1 MTTSTLGPGV
11 PDAAGAHP
19 TMAGRLALRRLLRPW
34 PLGVGALTALSAFA
48 YLWALQLGQRSEYYA
63 AIALS
68 MSESWANLLFGSVDP
83 AGTVS
88 LDKIPGSYWV
98 PALFV
103 RVFGFSTWSV
113 NAPNA
118 LATVAA
124 VLLVAFTARRIA
136 RGFGLEGGATLAGL
150 LAGSAVAATP
160 ILAAVARSNQPE
172 SFFVLSLALAAWAAT
187 KAVERASARWL
198 VGAGAFIALAF
209 QMYMLEAW
217 AVWPALA
224 AGYLVTRKSWWRKV
238 RDLAVA
244 GVVSLALSLTWVAV
258 VALVP
263 ASARPYVGG
272 TYSNN
277 PFEMVFGYNGLGR
290 FSATADSSDYRS
302 FTPPFSGDAGVF
314 RLFGVEVAGQVAWLI
329 PVALLAIVVLLI
341 LRTKLPVVVFL
352 GGWLVTFLAMFSA
365 VAGMHQFYTASL
377 ALPMGTLVGLAF
389 AVARVRG
396 ILWAQL
402 AMIGVAALTAVLVG
416 LAYPGYLLWVAIA
429 QGVLALVA
437 GALLVVG
444 ARRRRPARGWVSVV
458 AVAAMLLTPAAWSL
472 DAMNHENSIN
482 PIAGAQDAMGMGGG
496 GGGGF
501 GGGGF
506 GGVVGGPGGW
516 AAGGSGGTGGSGAGG
531 SGLSG
536 GSGGFSGTGGFP
548 DGGRGDGQQSAGGS
562 GGTGGSDASG
572 RDGGSRT
579 GGGPSAGTGV
589 AGAGRSGSQDAVL
602 AYVQANRGSASYLL
616 ATFGAQSAAGYI
628 TATDGDSVLP
638 IGGFSGTDPAPT
650 LEAFQQLVSSG
661 QLRFVLM
668 SSDGGFGGGG
678 FGGGG
683 SGSGSASSS
692 GSEASAI
699 REWVIQNCTAV
710 DGVTDLYSCAAG

>member
-1 MTTSTLGPGV
+1 MTTSTLGSGV
-11 PDAAGAHP
+11 PDAAGAP
-19 TMAGRLALRRLLRPW
+19 STAARRLVLRRILRPW
-34 PLGVGALTALSAFA
+34 PLGLGALTALTAFA

-68 MSESWANLLFGSVDP
+68 MSQSWANLLFGSVDP

-103 RVFGFSTWSV
+103 RLFGFSTWSV

-172 SFFVLSLALAAWAAT
+172 SFFVLALALAAWAAT

-224 AGYLVTRKSWWRKV
+224 AGYLVTRKSWWRKI

-244 GVVSLALSLTWVAV
+244 GAVSLVLSLTWIAV
-258 VALVP
+258 VALIP
-263 ASARPYVGG
+263 ASSRPYVGG
-272 TYSNN
+272 TYSND

-302 FTPPFSGDAGVF
+302 FTPPFSGEAGVL
-314 RLFGVEVAGQVAWLI
+314 RLFNVEVAGQVAWLI

-341 LRTKLPVVVFL
+341 LRMRLPVVVFL

-377 ALPMGTLVGLAF
+377 ALPMGLLVGLAF
-389 AVARVRG
+389 AVARSQG

-416 LAYPGYLLWVAIA
+416 LAYPGYLLWIVIV

-444 ARRRRPARGWVSVV
+444 ARRGARARGWVSVI
-458 AVAAMLLTPAAWSL
+458 AGAALLLTPAAWSL

-482 PIAGAQDAMGMGGG
+482 PIAGAQSAMGGTGGG
-496 GGGGF
+496 FAGMGGGF
-501 GGGGF
+501 GGFPGG
-506 GGVVGGPGGW
+506 GGIGVLPGGAPGAGQAPAGGP
-516 AAGGSGGTGGSGAGG
+516 A
-531 SGLSG
+531 
-536 GSGGFSGTGGFP
+536 GSGGFS
-548 DGGRGDGQQSAGGS
+548 A
-562 GGTGGSDASG
+562 SDASG

-579 GGGPSAGTGV
+579 GDGSSAGMGA
-589 AGAGRSGSQDAVL
+589 AGAGRSGAEDAVL

-616 ATFGAQSAAGYI
+616 ATFGAQSAASYI

-638 IGGFSGTDPAPT
+638 IGGFSGSDPAPT
-650 LEAFQQLVSSG
+650 LDTFEQLVSSG

-668 SSDGGFGGGG
+668 SSDGGFGGG
-678 FGGGG
+678 FGGAG
-683 SGSGSASSS
+683 STSSS
-692 GSEASAI
+692 SSSDSEVSAI
-699 REWVIQNCTAV
+699 REWVTQNCTAV
-710 DGVTDLYSCAAG
+710 DGITDLYSCSAG

>member
-11 PDAAGAHP
+11 PDAAGASS
-19 TMAGRLALRRLLRPW
+19 TAVGVVLRRVLRPW
-34 PLGVGALTALSAFA
+34 PLGLGALIALTAFA
-48 YLWALQLGQRSEYYA
+48 TLWALQLGQRSEYYA

-68 MSESWANLLFGSVDP
+68 MSESWANFLFGSVDP

-118 LATVAA
+118 LATIASV
-124 VLLVAFTARRIA
+124 VIVAFTARRIA
-136 RGFGLEGGATLAGL
+136 RGLGLEGGATLAGL

-172 SFFVLSLALAAWAAT
+172 SFFGLALALAAWAAT

-238 RDLAVA
+238 RDLTVA
-244 GVVSLALSLTWVAV
+244 GIVSLALSLTWIAV

-290 FSATADSSDYRS
+290 FSATAESSDYRS

-329 PVALLAIVVLLI
+329 PVAILAIVVLLV
-341 LRTKLPVVVFL
+341 LRQRLSLVVFL
-352 GGWLVTFLAMFSA
+352 GGWLVTFLVMFSA

-377 ALPMGTLVGLAF
+377 ALPMGLLVGLAF
-389 AVARVRG
+389 AVARARG
-396 ILWAQL
+396 VLWAQL
-402 AMIGVAALTAVLVG
+402 AMIGVAALTAVVVG
-416 LAYPGYLLWVAIA
+416 LAYPEYLLWVAIA
-429 QGVLALVA
+429 QGALALVA
-437 GALLVVG
+437 GVLIVVG
-444 ARRRRPARGWVSVV
+444 WRRGRAGRWWVSVI
-458 AVAAMLLTPAAWSL
+458 AGAALLLTPAVWSL

-482 PIAGAQDAMGMGGG
+482 PIAGAGSAMGFGGG
-496 GGGGF
+496 GGGGGGWGGW
-501 GGGGF
+501 GGGG
-506 GGVVGGPGGW
+506 GRLPR
-516 AAGGSGGTGGSGAGG
+516 GGS
-531 SGLSG
+531 
-536 GSGGFSGTGGFP
+536 
-548 DGGRGDGQQSAGGS
+548 GRGDGERGGERAAS
-562 GGTGGSDASG
+562 GGGIRLFRHDGHDGHDGQAGRLRPRRRASL
-572 RDGGSRT
+572 RRRLR
-579 GGGPSAGTGV
+579 
-589 AGAGRSGSQDAVL
+589 GRSGGHRCGEVGRGGCGAGLRAGEPRIGLVPARDLRGAERGRVHHRHGRRL
-602 AYVQANRGSASYLL
+602 RAADRRVQR
-616 ATFGAQSAAGYI
+616 
-628 TATDGDSVLP
+628 V
-638 IGGFSGTDPAPT
+638 
-650 LEAFQQLVSSG
+650 
-661 QLRFVLM
+661 
-668 SSDGGFGGGG
+668 
-678 FGGGG
+678 
-683 SGSGSASSS
+683 
-692 GSEASAI
+692 
-699 REWVIQNCTAV
+699 
-710 DGVTDLYSCAAG
+710 

>member
-1 MTTSTLGPGV
+1 MTTSTLGSGV
-11 PDAAGAHP
+11 PDAAGAP
-19 TMAGRLALRRLLRPW
+19 STASSRLVLRRILRPW
-34 PLGVGALTALSAFA
+34 PLGLGALTALSSFA

-68 MSESWANLLFGSVDP
+68 MSQSWANLLFGSVDP

-103 RVFGFSTWSV
+103 RLFGFSTWSV

-172 SFFVLSLALAAWAAT
+172 SFFVLALALAAWAAT

-224 AGYLVTRKSWWRKV
+224 AGYLVTRKSWWRKI

-244 GVVSLALSLTWVAV
+244 GAVSLVLSLTWIAV
-258 VALVP
+258 VALIP
-263 ASARPYVGG
+263 ASSRPYVGG

-302 FTPPFSGDAGVF
+302 FTPPFSGEAGVL
-314 RLFGVEVAGQVAWLI
+314 RLFNVEVAGQVAWLI

-341 LRTKLPVVVFL
+341 LRMRLPVVVFL

-377 ALPMGTLVGLAF
+377 ALPMGLLVGLAF
-389 AVARVRG
+389 AVARSRG

-416 LAYPGYLLWVAIA
+416 LAYPEYLLWVAIV

-444 ARRRRPARGWVSVV
+444 ARRGGRARWWVSVV
-458 AVAAMLLTPAAWSL
+458 AVFAMLITPAAWSL

-482 PIAGAQDAMGMGGG
+482 PIAGAQSAMGGMGGG
-496 GGGGF
+496 FAGMGGGF
-501 GGGGF
+501 GGFPGG
-506 GGVVGGPGGW
+506 GGIGVLPGGAPGAGQSPAGGP
-516 AAGGSGGTGGSGAGG
+516 A
-531 SGLSG
+531 
-536 GSGGFSGTGGFP
+536 GSGGFS
-548 DGGRGDGQQSAGGS
+548 A
-562 GGTGGSDASG
+562 SDASG
-572 RDGGSRT
+572 RDSGSRT
-579 GGGPSAGTGV
+579 GDGSSAGMGA
-589 AGAGRSGSQDAVL
+589 AGAGRSGAEDAVL

-616 ATFGAQSAAGYI
+616 ATFGAQSAASYI

-638 IGGFSGTDPAPT
+638 IGGFSGSDPAPT
-650 LEAFQQLVSSG
+650 LDTFEQLVSSG

-668 SSDGGFGGGG
+668 SSDGGFGGG
-678 FGGGG
+678 FGGAG
-683 SGSGSASSS
+683 STSSS
-692 GSEASAI
+692 SDSEVSAI
-699 REWVIQNCTAV
+699 REWVTQNCTAV
-710 DGVTDLYSCAAG
+710 DGITDLYSCSAG